1 MICRCCCISDFRSR
15 LPPRRSYSPEV
26 LSHCILFLERCRVVD
41 LRSAESMEA
50 RKERSGKMTGAMTG
64 TSRNN
69 GEMDRQAL
77 KGVRAG
83 SQCGRIRQVEPRAA
97 AQGRARR
104 PHVLLGRGLIGR
116 MSRSPSI
123 GAATRSRGP
132 PRPTVSLQA
141 GLRSR
146 IARPGS
152 GRAVRAMTAARGT
165 RGRTKG

>member
-1 MICRCCCISDFRSR
+1 MSDFRSR
-15 LPPRRSYSPEV
+15 LQPRRSYSPKV
-26 LSHCILFLERCRVVD
+26 LSHCILLLERCRVVD
-41 LRSAESMEA
+41 LRSAEWMEA
-50 RKERSGKMTGAMTG
+50 RKERNNKVTGAMTR
-64 TSRNN
+64 TSRSNR
-69 GEMDRQAL
+69 EMDRQARR
-77 KGVRAG
+77 GARAG

-104 PHVLLGRGLIGR
+104 PHVPLGRGLIGR

-141 GLRSR
+141 DLRSR

-152 GRAVRAMTAARGT
+152 GRAMRATTVAQGT
-165 RGRTKG
+165 RRRTKG